1 MPWDHVEEQM
11 GEAYTDRH
19 PERSIQGWSPSSG
32 TSGARLGDCRVFL
45 SGHVGGPA
53 AVDSRLR
60 GYDAHGRSKELRPPA
75 WYAAVDR
82 SCAKLYDGSVRSG
95 THAFLQTTRVHFGAD
110 ALEKLEEEARPYDR
124 AFVITGRSL
133 NEKTSLIRRVEAL
146 LGGRHAGTF
155 AGIGQHT
162 PGSAVERAAI
172 EAETAE
178 ADLLVSVGGGSV
190 IDGTKAVARGL
201 GYPQQVAIPTTLS
214 GAEWA
219 NRAGV
224 TDERSGRKRGFA
236 DPKTV
241 PRVVVLDPEATVFTP
256 EKLWLSTG
264 IRAMDHAVEG
274 FLFGGDHPITDVTG
288 LEGARRLMES
298 LPLSRREPEDL
309 ETRLEL
315 QLAAWLSYFGP
326 ANTPMGLSHE
336 LGRRIGAS
344 YEVPHGITSC
354 IILAPSLRA
363 VKGRVQDDRWIMLSQ
378 ALGGDPPE
386 RVSSLVEELGL
397 PDRLREVGVPEED
410 LEDIAGEYGGGEALA
425 ILEAAY

>member
-1 MPWDHVEEQM
+1 
-11 GEAYTDRH
+11 
-19 PERSIQGWSPSSG
+19 
-32 TSGARLGDCRVFL
+32 
-45 SGHVGGPA
+45 
-53 AVDSRLR
+53 
-60 GYDAHGRSKELRPPA
+60 
-75 WYAAVDR
+75 
-82 SCAKLYDGSVRSG
+82 
-95 THAFLQTTRVHFGAD
+95 
-110 ALEKLEEEARPYDR
+110 
-124 AFVITGRSL
+124 
-133 NEKTSLIRRVEAL
+133 EKTNLVRRVETL

-162 PGSAVERAAI
+162 PGWSVEQAAVEAELVAAN
-172 EAETAE
+172 
-178 ADLLVSVGGGSV
+178 LLVSVGGGSV
-190 IDGTKAVARGL
+190 IDGTKAVARQL
-201 GYPQQVAIPTTLS
+201 GYPQQVAVPTTLS

-264 IRAMDHAVEG
+264 IRALDHAVEG

-288 LEGARRLMES
+288 LEGTRRLMEY

-354 IILAPSLRA
+354 ILLAPSLKVGRA
-363 VKGRVQDDRWIMLSQ
+363 RIQDYRWNMLSE
-378 ALGGDPPE
+378 ALGGEPPE

-397 PDRLREVGVPEED
+397 PGRLREVGVPEED
-410 LEDIAGEYGGGEALA
+410 LEVIAGEYGDGEALA
-425 ILEAAY
+425 ILRAAY

>member
-1 MPWDHVEEQM
+1 
-11 GEAYTDRH
+11 
-19 PERSIQGWSPSSG
+19 
-32 TSGARLGDCRVFL
+32 
-45 SGHVGGPA
+45 
-53 AVDSRLR
+53 
-60 GYDAHGRSKELRPPA
+60 
-75 WYAAVDR
+75 
-82 SCAKLYDGSVRSG
+82 VRSG
-95 THAFLQTTRVHFGAD
+95 THTFLETTRVHFGAD
-110 ALEKLEEEARPYDR
+110 ALEKLEKEARSYDR

-133 NEKTSLIRRVEAL
+133 NEKTSLISRVEAM
-146 LGGRHAGTF
+146 LGDRHAGTF

-162 PGSAVERAAI
+162 PGGTVERAAV
-172 EAETAE
+172 EAETA

-190 IDGTKAVARGL
+190 IDGTKAVAREL

-264 IRAMDHAVEG
+264 IRALDHAVEG

-288 LEGARRLMES
+288 LEGARRLMEY
-298 LPLSRREPEDL
+298 LPLSKREPQDL

-344 YEVPHGITSC
+344 YEIPHGITSC
-354 IILAPSLRA
+354 IILAPSLRV
-363 VKGRVQDDRWIMLSQ
+363 VKGRVENERWSRLSE
-378 ALGGDPPE
+378 ALDGEPPG

-397 PDRLREVGVPEED
+397 PYRLREVGISEED
-410 LEDIAGEYGGGEALA
+410 LEDIAGEYGDGEALA
-425 ILEAAY
+425 ILKAAY

>member
-1 MPWDHVEEQM
+1 M
-11 GEAYTDRH
+11 
-19 PERSIQGWSPSSG
+19 
-32 TSGARLGDCRVFL
+32 
-45 SGHVGGPA
+45 
-53 AVDSRLR
+53 
-60 GYDAHGRSKELRPPA
+60 
-75 WYAAVDR
+75 
-82 SCAKLYDGSVRSG
+82 RSG
-95 THAFLQTTRVHFGAD
+95 THTFLQTTRVHFGSD
-110 ALEKLEEEARPYDR
+110 ALEKLGEEARGYDR
-124 AFVITGRSL
+124 AFVTTGRSL
-133 NEKTSLIRRVEAL
+133 NEKTNLVRRVEGL

-162 PGSAVERAAI
+162 PGGAVEQAAV
-172 EAETAE
+172 EAELAA
-178 ADLLVSVGGGSV
+178 ADLLISVGGGSV
-190 IDGTKAVARGL
+190 IDGTKAVAREL

-264 IRAMDHAVEG
+264 IRALDHAVEG

-288 LEGARRLMES
+288 LEGARRLMEY
-298 LPLSRREPEDL
+298 LPVSGREPEDL
-309 ETRLEL
+309 GTRLEL

-354 IILAPSLRA
+354 VILGPSLKIVRE
-363 VKGRVQDDRWIMLSQ
+363 RIQDYRWNMLTQ
-378 ALGGDPPE
+378 ALGGEPPE

-397 PDRLREVGVPEED
+397 PGRLSEVGVPEED
-410 LEDIAGEYGGGEALA
+410 LEDIAGEYGEGEALA
-425 ILEAAY
+425 ILKAAY